1 MDFKQHIASI
11 PGFPKEG
18 IIFRD
23 VTPLL
28 EDKDAFKACI
38 DDLAAHAKDLG
49 VDVVVGPESRG
60 FIFGCPVALELGCG
74 FVPIRKPGK
83 LPRETVS
90 KKYDLEYGSNEIFMH
105 KDSIK
110 PGMKVL
116 IVDDL
121 LATGGTVEAAAALIE
136 EMGGEVVGINT
147 ETFDGNKTAI
157 KEAKTILEKQ
167 GAKYRN
173 LSIDSSSDAG
183 KYASDIMAFPT
194 TILVDRN
201 GNIVGDPMLGG
212 IDNQDNYDT
221 LMKQIQ
227 SVIDADSTN
236 K

>member
-1 MDFKQHIASI
+1 MKKIEEYVRSISDF
-11 PGFPKEG
+11 PEPG

-23 VTPLL
+23 VTSILQDADGL
-28 EDKDAFKACI
+28 HLAIDLMQEKLKDV
-38 DDLAAHAKDLG
+38 DL
-49 VDVVVGPESRG
+49 DVVVGPESRG

-136 EMGGEVVGINT
+136 EMGGEVVGMEFVIELEELKAT
-147 ETFDGNKTAI
+147 EK
-157 KEAKTILEKQ
+157 LS
-167 GAKYRN
+167 KYN
-173 LSIDSSSDAG
+173 IYSQV
-183 KYASDIMAFPT
+183 KY
-194 TILVDRN
+194 
-201 GNIVGDPMLGG
+201 
-212 IDNQDNYDT
+212 
-221 LMKQIQ
+221 
-227 SVIDADSTN
+227 
-236 K
+236 

>member
-49 VDVVVGPESRG
+49 VDVVVGPESR
-60 FIFGCPVALELGCG
+60 G

-136 EMGGEVVGINT
+136 EMGGEVVGMEFVIELEELKAT
-147 ETFDGNKTAI
+147 EK
-157 KEAKTILEKQ
+157 LS
-167 GAKYRN
+167 KYN
-173 LSIDSSSDAG
+173 IYSQV
-183 KYASDIMAFPT
+183 KY
-194 TILVDRN
+194 
-201 GNIVGDPMLGG
+201 
-212 IDNQDNYDT
+212 
-221 LMKQIQ
+221 
-227 SVIDADSTN
+227 
-236 K
+236 